1 MSYHTPP
8 QIAAAAI
15 DSGVTKAA
23 LSPGKALV
31 GGFLAGAYI
40 GFASLL
46 AVIVSA
52 GLKPE
57 QWGGLITLVTG
68 LAFSLGLILVL
79 VAGSELVT
87 GNMAMIPIAV
97 FAGKA
102 KVSRML
108 HNWLF
113 VTIGNLAGSL
123 FVAYFLADKTGVLAK
138 TGSVTA
144 TEGYARLGA
153 LAMGKAVTENHLEQL
168 LRAVGCN
175 WLVCLAVWMT
185 LAATDVAGK
194 VLAIVFP
201 ITAFVALGFDHVV
214 ANMFFLPA
222 AWFLHTGG
230 VTLGN
235 MLLNLLVAFIGNAVG
250 AGLFVAGGY
259 WYLYG
264 RNAPAPTPA
273 PPGN

>member
-1 MSYHTPP
+1 MTYNTPP
-8 QIAAAAI
+8 QITTVAI
-15 DSGVTKAA
+15 DSGIAKAA
-23 LSPGKALV
+23 LPPGRALV

-40 GFASLL
+40 AFASLL

-79 VAGSELVT
+79 IAGSELVT
-87 GNMAMIPIAV
+87 GNMALIPIAV
-97 FAGKA
+97 FAGRV

-108 HNWLF
+108 HNWFF

-123 FVAYFLADKTGVLAK
+123 FVAFFLADKTGVLAR

-144 TEGYARLGA
+144 TQGYARLGA
-153 LAMGKAVTENHLEQL
+153 LAMNKAVTENHLEQL

-175 WLVCLAVWMT
+175 WLVCVAVWMT

-194 VLAIVFP
+194 VLAIIFP

-235 MLLNLLVAFIGNAVG
+235 MLLNLMFAFIGNALG

-259 WYLYG
+259 WYLYA
-264 RNAPAPTPA
+264 RNAPAPAPA
-273 PPGN
+273 PPGH

>member
-1 MSYHTPP
+1 MTYNTPP

-23 LSPGKALV
+23 LPPGRALV

-40 GFASLL
+40 AFASLL

-87 GNMAMIPIAV
+87 GNMALIPIAV
-97 FAGKA
+97 FARKA
-102 KVSRML
+102 TVPRML

-264 RNAPAPTPA
+264 RNAPAPGPT
-273 PPGN
+273 PPGH

>member
-1 MSYHTPP
+1 MTYNTPP
-8 QIAAAAI
+8 QIADVAI
-15 DSGVTKAA
+15 EYGVTKAA
-23 LSPGKALV
+23 LPAGRAVV

-40 GFASLL
+40 AFASLL
-46 AVIVSA
+46 AVVVSA

-79 VAGSELVT
+79 IAGSELLT
-87 GNMAMIPIAV
+87 GNMALIPIAV
-97 FAGKA
+97 FAGR
-102 KVSRML
+102 VRIPRML

-123 FVAYFLADKTGVLAK
+123 FVAYFLADRTGVLAK
-138 TGSVTA
+138 TGAITA
-144 TEGYARLGA
+144 TQGYARLGA
-153 LAMGKAVTENHLEQL
+153 LAMNKAVVEDHLEQF

-175 WLVCLAVWMT
+175 WLVCVAVWMT

-194 VLAIVFP
+194 VLAIIFP

-230 VTLGN
+230 VTFGN
-235 MLLNLLVAFIGNAVG
+235 MVANLVFAFVGNAVG
-250 AGLFVAGGY
+250 AGVFVAGAY
-259 WYLYG
+259 WYLYV
-264 RNAPAPTPA
+264 RSAPAASPA
-273 PPGN
+273 PPGH

>member
-23 LSPGKALV
+23 LPPGKALV

-194 VLAIVFP
+194 VLAIIFP